1 MSSDAK
7 TTARK
12 DTFEGAELSTQVKR
26 AMEEKKK
33 NAKEFE
39 CIDGDDGRF
48 SFSAV
53 TVVVE

>member
-1 MSSDAK
+1 MKSDARG
-7 TTARK
+7 TVRK
-12 DTFEGAELSTQVKR
+12 DNFEGAELSLQARK
-26 AMEEKKK
+26 AMEDKKK